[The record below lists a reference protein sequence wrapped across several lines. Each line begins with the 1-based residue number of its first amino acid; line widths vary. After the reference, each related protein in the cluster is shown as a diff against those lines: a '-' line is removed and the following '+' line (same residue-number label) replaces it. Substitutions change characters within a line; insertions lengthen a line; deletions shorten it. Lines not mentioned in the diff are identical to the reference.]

1 MPKKTSFIFGS
12 LLLHEGLISEEQ
24 LEKALKLQQRHHPD
38 RLIGNILADFFAI
51 PKNDIEEIFLREVLM
66 PMANSIFSSQVME
79 MAAQLPHTKRHVSWI
94 MVKPLECTKHSCE
107 SMLLKNSPEGIN
119 LTCKLMRD
127 RLILRVRLD
136 IGLHDGE
143 SRPIYSKFTY
153 DVREKQLTIK
163 DSESAAL
170 KHEIEWLLNS

>member
-1 MPKKTSFIFGS
+1 MPKKTSAIFGS

-38 RLIGNILADFFAI
+38 RLLGNILADFFAI
-51 PKNDIEEIFLREVLM
+51 SKNDIEEIFLREVLM
-66 PMANSIFSSQVME
+66 PMANSIFSGQVMDI
-79 MAAQLPHTKRHVSWI
+79 AAQLPQVKRQISWI

-107 SMLLKNSPEGIN
+107 SMLLKNSPEGLN

-127 RLILRVRLD
+127 RLVLRVRLD

-143 SRPIYSKFTY
+143 CRPIYSMFTY
-153 DVREKQLTIK
+153 DVREKKLTIK
-163 DSESAAL
+163 DSEASAL
-170 KHEIEWLLNS
+170 RHEIDWLLNT